1 MTTSPAA
8 IPSTLAALG
17 EERFVS
23 VTTFR
28 ASGAPVSTPV
38 WVARDG
44 DALVVT
50 TPADSGKVK
59 RLRRS
64 PDLEL
69 RPCSRTGR
77 VDDDDAPVRALAEVL
92 EGPRETAR
100 LTAAIRRKYGVEYRA
115 VMAVEALVARGRKP
129 RVILR
134 ITAPGVASD
143 HDG

>member
-1 MTTSPAA
+1 VGQAVPVTTSPAA
-8 IPSTLAALG
+8 IPSAFAALG

-23 VTTFR
+23 LTTFR
-28 ASGAPVSTPV
+28 ASGEPVSTPV

-64 PDLEL
+64 ADVEL
-69 RPCSRTGR
+69 RPCSRTGTVR
-77 VDDDDAPVRALAEVL
+77 DDVEPVRALAEVL
-92 EGPRETAR
+92 EGPRDTERPTG
-100 LTAAIRRKYGVEYRA
+100 LIRRRYGVEYRV
-115 VMAVEALVARGRKP
+115 VMAVEALLARGRKP

-134 ITAPGVASD
+134 VTARA
-143 HDG
+143 